1 MATKK
6 KQAAKRLPVRQGDVI
21 LIPTDDKPGD
31 TQAPEDPR
39 GLVLAEGETSGH
51 CHALFGRGCKLFNRS
66 AGERMLV
73 IGRGGAELRVVGGGA
88 GGVDRHTP
96 VSLKPGNYLVRVQRS
111 WTSENASRQV
121 QD

>member
-1 MATKK
+1 MKTKK
-6 KQAAKRLPVRQGDVI
+6 TAGISRQGDVI
-21 LIPTDDKPGD
+21 LIPTTDEPNGKP
-31 TQAPEDPR
+31 APKDPR
-39 GLVLAEGETSGH
+39 GLVLAEGDTSGH
-51 CHALFGRGCKLFNRS
+51 FHAVFGRGHKLYQRAT

-73 IGRGGAELRVVGGGA
+73 VARGGAELRVVGGGA

-96 VSLKPGNYLVRVQRS
+96 VSLAPGKYLVRVQRS